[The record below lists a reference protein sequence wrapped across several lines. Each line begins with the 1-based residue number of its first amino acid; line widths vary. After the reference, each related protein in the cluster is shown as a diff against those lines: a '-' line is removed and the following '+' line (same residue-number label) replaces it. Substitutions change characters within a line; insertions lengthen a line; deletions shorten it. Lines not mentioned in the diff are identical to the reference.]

1 MQLPKPSG
9 ELIGAQPKVLGAL
22 LAFAKSVQY
31 ETGAGSRFMRIF
43 HAAGSP
49 NRKFWLGSILAPSRA
64 VVNAIRSSRSLK
76 QLFVF
81 VVEVKWH
88 C

>member
-1 MQLPKPSG
+1 MQLPESSG
-9 ELIGAQPKVLGAL
+9 ELIGAQPKTLGAP

-31 ETGAGSRFMRIF
+31 ETGAGSRFMRVF

-49 NRKFWLGSILAPSRA
+49 NRGFWPGSILAPSRA
-64 VVNAIRSSRSLK
+64 VVNGIRRSRNLK

-81 VVEVKWH
+81 VVGVKWH